1 MGEVSAETQ
10 ARYDLALRIEEAL
23 EHMRANFKNVV
34 LDSGGAIIVNGATV
48 FTVDEV
54 HDIIDAVVV

>member
-34 LDSGGAIIVNGATV
+34 LDSGGAIIVNGMVITI
-48 FTVDEV
+48 DEV